1 MTKKIVR
8 SFNKDYLTELLERD
22 GAILIEVPERLNSTV
37 RIFFQCKCRNTHN
50 KLFSEISYY
59 GGAFC
64 IECRKKNTAQK
75 TKDTCIKRYGVDNP
89 SCVQEIKDKRD
100 ATYIKNFGMHP
111 KKTEAVQSKYRNT
124 CMIKYNVDNASK
136 VPEIK
141 EKIKETFNERYDGHP
156 MYNEVI
162 KEKIKETCLE
172 RYGGHPMQNDTIKE
186 KIKETCLERYG
197 GHPMQNDDI
206 KDKIAE
212 TCMKRYGCYPTQTQQ
227 VKDKIIGTNLD
238 RYGVEHG
245 VQAQEVKEKII
256 ETNLERYGVKNPQQS
271 KEIQEKTQ
279 RSAKKFKSY
288 IMPSGEIRKVQ
299 GYEPFALDILVKTY
313 TEDQIKSN
321 RYDVPRIP
329 YESNKKQRYYFP
341 DIYLPHINLIIEVK
355 SLWTYRKDEAI
366 NKMKSEAV
374 LSQGYQF
381 EFWIFN
387 SKGTRI

>member
-1 MTKKIVR
+1 MIPRV
-8 SFNKDYLTELLERD
+8 FNKLYLLELLERD
-22 GAILIEVPERLNSTV
+22 HAIYVSSPETLNGGKIVCFNCHCNKTV
-37 RIFFQCKCRNTHN
+37 N
-50 KLFSEISYY
+50 KLFRDISYY

-64 IECRKKNTAQK
+64 KECIKKNK
-75 TKDTCIKRYGVDNP
+75 PIKLKETCIKRYGVINP
-89 SCVQEIKDKRD
+89 SCIQDIKDKKEE
-100 ATYIKNFGMHP
+100 TSIKRYGMHP
-111 KKTEAVQSKYRNT
+111 KKTEEVQAKYRNT
-124 CMIKYNVDNASK
+124 CLERYNTDNSAK
-136 VPEIK
+136 TIEVK
-141 EKIKETFNERYDGHP
+141 DKIKETFLEKYGGHP

-162 KEKIKETCLE
+162 KEKVKETCLE
-172 RYGGHPMQNDTIKE
+172 RYGGHQMKNDIIKE
-186 KIKETCLERYG
+186 KVKETCLERYG
-197 GHPMQNDDI
+197 GHQMKNDII
-206 KDKIAE
+206 KEKVKE
-212 TCMKRYGCYPTQTQQ
+212 TCLERYGCYPTQTQE
-227 VKDKIIGTNLD
+227 VKDKIIETNLE
-238 RYGVEHG
+238 RYGVKYG

-299 GYEPFALDILVKTY
+299 GYEPFALDILVKNY
-313 TEDQIKSN
+313 TEDQIKSD
-321 RYDVPRIP
+321 RRDVPRIP
-329 YESNKKQRYYFP
+329 YESKHKQKYYFP

-355 SLWTYRKDEAI
+355 SSWTYHKDEAI